1 MSHPGL
7 LDLDL
12 TGLGDQTFECLTH
25 GSIGPRFDGSRRPN
39 LTVLMGLLDLSSL
52 MAGLT
57 GLLDLKFDD
66 FDVHR
71 VLSDLKT
78 SMYEI

>member
-1 MSHPGL
+1 
-7 LDLDL
+7 
-12 TGLGDQTFECLTH
+12 
-25 GSIGPRFDGSRRPN
+25 
-39 LTVLMGLLDLSSL
+39 MGLLDLSSL

>member
-1 MSHPGL
+1 MSHTSL
-7 LDLDL
+7 LDFDL
-12 TGLGDQTFECLTH
+12 TGLGDQNVLNVSHTGLL
-25 GSIGPRFDGSRRPN
+25 DLN
-39 LTVLMGLLDLSSL
+39 LTILTGLLDLSSL

-57 GLLDLKFDD
+57 GLLGLKFDD